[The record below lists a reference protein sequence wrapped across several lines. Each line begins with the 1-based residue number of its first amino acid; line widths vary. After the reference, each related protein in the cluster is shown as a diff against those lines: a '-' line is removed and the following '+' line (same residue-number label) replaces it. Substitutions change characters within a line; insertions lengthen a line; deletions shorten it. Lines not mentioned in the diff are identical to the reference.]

1 MGWEVA
7 VERRLTAREYAFWQL
22 PRRMERK
29 SGENGRGMEKFGVW
43 LGVCAAAATKPQA
56 GLPIPRSYPLI
67 VFVVR
72 Q

>member
-1 MGWEVA
+1 
-7 VERRLTAREYAFWQL
+7 
-22 PRRMERK
+22 
-29 SGENGRGMEKFGVW
+29 MEKFGVW

-56 GLPIPRSYPLI
+56 GLPIPRPYPLI